1 MPAGFRVIA
10 ADDNAKQGPA
20 FPATVRMYL
29 RAVTIEA
36 DLALASNVV
45 HVFGVELLGFDGI
58 DDIRRPLL
66 SWIIQITHLQVVI
79 ESHSKW
85 SKSVFCG

>member
-1 MPAGFRVIA
+1 MALLPEQVSVPAGFRVIA
-10 ADDNAKQGPA
+10 AVSNAKQRPA
-20 FPATVRMYL
+20 FPATVRSYS

-36 DLALASNVV
+36 DLALAGNVV

-66 SWIIQITHLQVVI
+66 SWIIQITHLQFLI
-79 ESHSKW
+79 
-85 SKSVFCG
+85 